1 MEAKNNKWTKT
12 EAMDN
17 LVRQIQSDVELKL
30 IVAEF
35 HRQFQNDSQALLH
48 GMFFNELI
56 LHH

>member
-12 EAMDN
+12 DEMDK
-17 LVRQIQSDVELKL
+17 LVSDIQSDSELKI

-48 GMFFNELI
+48 GIAIDFR
-56 LHH
+56 